1 MNRQKIKN
9 AYEPVRPDEEAKA
22 RMLENILSEASEI
35 PPAGKDDTMKHK
47 KMRPMILVAMVA
59 LIAAMTVTVFA
70 AEEISGWFKQYFI
83 QNSENGLTP
92 GQIEFLDKNEQVVEE
107 NQTHNGYDLRLKSVL
122 SDGYTVYATIGLTAP
137 EDVTYEELRK
147 LWGSSIDFYDEN
159 NKPSASWSM
168 AVGDDKD
175 GLENTVD
182 LLFEITPADWNSGS
196 ILTIRVNT
204 LQRMFHDAAYE
215 QELLETKYA
224 GQDNIM
230 LTDEESA
237 RVHQIIVLAE
247 GPWEF
252 TIDLSAVETQ
262 VMELITEP
270 VTVQTSY
277 GFKEDGTDLFK
288 EVSVTSV
295 RLSPLSATVQ
305 TDANNYA
312 PDFTAGG
319 RKVYAVMTDGSRIE
333 LIPNW
338 GGDGKQYFNAE
349 SPIILD
355 DVDHVLFDDGTKIMA
370 P

>member
-92 GQIEFLDKNEQVVEE
+92 GQIEFLDNNEQVVEE
-107 NQTHNGYDLRLKSVL
+107 SQSHNGYDLKLKSVL
-122 SDGYTVYATIGLTAP
+122 SDGYTVYATVGLTAP
-137 EDVTYEELRK
+137 ADVTREDLK
-147 LWGSSIDFYDEN
+147 NLWGSSIDFYDEN
-159 NKPSASWSM
+159 KKPSASWSM
-168 AVGDDKD
+168 DVRGDKD

-230 LTDEESA
+230 LTDEESE
-237 RVHQIIVLAE
+237 RVHQIIVLA
-247 GPWEF
+247 
-252 TIDLSAVETQ
+252 
-262 VMELITEP
+262 
-270 VTVQTSY
+270 
-277 GFKEDGTDLFK
+277 
-288 EVSVTSV
+288 
-295 RLSPLSATVQ
+295 
-305 TDANNYA
+305 
-312 PDFTAGG
+312 
-319 RKVYAVMTDGSRIE
+319 
-333 LIPNW
+333 
-338 GGDGKQYFNAE
+338 
-349 SPIILD
+349 
-355 DVDHVLFDDGTKIMA
+355 
-370 P
+370 